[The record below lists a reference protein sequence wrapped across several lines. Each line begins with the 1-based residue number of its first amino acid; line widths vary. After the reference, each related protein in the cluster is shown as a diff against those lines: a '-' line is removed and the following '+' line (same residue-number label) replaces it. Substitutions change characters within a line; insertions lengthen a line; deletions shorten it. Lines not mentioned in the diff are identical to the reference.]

1 MKVKTSVTLSQ
12 ELLAL
17 IDQQLQGENNRSA
30 FIELAVKTYLDLI
43 TRNKRDQSD
52 LQIINRLSE
61 KLNREA
67 IDVLRYQAELQS

>member
-17 IDQQLQGENNRSA
+17 IDQYVEGENNRSA
-30 FIELAVKTYLDLI
+30 FIELAVKTYLELI
-43 TRNKRDQSD
+43 KRNKRDQND

-67 IDVLRYQAELQS
+67 IDVLQYQAEL

>member
-12 ELLAL
+12 EILTL
-17 IDQQLQGENNRSA
+17 IDQHAEGEKNRSA
-30 FIELAVKTYLDLI
+30 FIELAVKTYLEI
-43 TRNKRDQSD
+43 IRRSKRDQND

-67 IDVLRYQAELQS
+67 IDVLHYQAEL

>member
-12 ELLAL
+12 EILTL
-17 IDQQLQGENNRSA
+17 IDQYVEGENNRSA
-30 FIELAVKTYLDLI
+30 FIELAVKTYLELI
-43 TRNKRDQSD
+43 KRNKRDQND

-67 IDVLRYQAELQS
+67 IDVLQYQAEL

>member
-12 ELLAL
+12 EILTL
-17 IDQQLQGENNRSA
+17 IDQHVEGESNRSA
-30 FIELAVKTYLDLI
+30 FIELAVKTYLELSR
-43 TRNKRDQSD
+43 RNKRDQND

-67 IDVLRYQAELQS
+67 IDVLHYQAEL

>member
-12 ELLAL
+12 EILAL
-17 IDQQLQGENNRSA
+17 IDQHVEGENNRSA
-30 FIELAVKTYLDLI
+30 FIELAVKTYLELI
-43 TRNKRDQSD
+43 IRKKRDQND

-67 IDVLRYQAELQS
+67 IDVLQYQAELLA